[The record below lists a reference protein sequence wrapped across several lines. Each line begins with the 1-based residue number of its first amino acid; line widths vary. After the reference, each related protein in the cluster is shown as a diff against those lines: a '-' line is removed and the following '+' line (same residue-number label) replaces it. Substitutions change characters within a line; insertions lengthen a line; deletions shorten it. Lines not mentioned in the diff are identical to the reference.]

1 MQTSLVLTVLGLDRA
16 GLVQA
21 LSETVSRFGAN
32 WEASRMARL
41 GGRFAGMLLVR
52 VDQDQADALTE
63 ALCALDATGLKV
75 FVERSVDTPPA
86 EEQKLLRL
94 ELLGTDHPGI
104 IREISQA
111 LARWGVNLVELS
123 SECLIAPMS
132 GETMFKMTA
141 TLQSPRSVT
150 IDQLSDV
157 LEALA
162 QDLMVD
168 ISLAKADQQ

>member
-21 LSETVSRFGAN
+21 LSETVMRFGAN

-41 GGRFAGMLLVR
+41 AGRFAGMLLVR
-52 VDQDQADALTE
+52 VDQDKADALTD

-75 FVERSVDTPPA
+75 FVARSVA
-86 EEQKLLRL
+86 SQESEEHQLLHL
-94 ELLGTDHPGI
+94 ELLGTDQPGI

-111 LARWGVNLVELS
+111 LAGRGVNMVELS
-123 SECLIAPMS
+123 TECLIAPMS
-132 GETMFKMTA
+132 GETMFKMAA
-141 TLQSPRSVT
+141 TLQSPRSVP
-150 IDQLSDV
+150 IEQLSEI

-162 QDLMVD
+162 HDLLVD
-168 ISLAKADQQ
+168 ISLDAAKKK